1 MVTPLVTQQIEDF
14 SVTQDSDRTT
24 VDLTTTFDD
33 PSTTGQ
39 IARFEFAD
47 NVNDGGVV
55 DVLLFDQSGVGAPAT
70 VENFLNYVE
79 DEDYDDTIVH
89 RSVTNFIV
97 QGGGFA
103 VENSQVVELPAD
115 EAVVNEFSADRSNL
129 VGTIA
134 MAKLGGNPDS
144 ATNQWFFNLGDNSS
158 NLDNQNGGF
167 TVFGQVLGDEDL
179 ETVNAIDDLER
190 VNGVPVVGSE
200 LVLDDVPITDATA
213 PITTDDFVTLDSVSS
228 IFEDE
233 LEFSVVSNSNEELV
247 ETSIT
252 DDELTLDYVDGQSGE
267 ATITLEATNLLGETV
282 EEEFMVTVEETPE
295 VETPEVETP
304 EVETPEVETPEVE
317 TPEVETPEVETP
329 EVEIP
334 EVVTNDL
341 NFVGPEVFRF
351 LNPDT
356 GIHFYA
362 DSEAERDELLEDEPD
377 LVAEDLGYR
386 TVNPEGANAQEVF
399 SFFNQDTGA
408 YLYTVDE
415 NEREFIEEN
424 FDNYTQESDSFSV
437 FAVDQPEL
445 DTIPVYRFLDINTG
459 AHFYTSSAAER
470 ETIENNFSNYN
481 SEGEDGIAFYA
492 FDADV

>member
-295 VETPEVETP
+295 VETPEVE
-304 EVETPEVETPEVE
+304 
-317 TPEVETPEVETP
+317 
-329 EVEIP
+329 IP